1 MTLLEKREDKLRVDP
16 SLPEKNAPKDTQPL
30 WDRYFKIHDPSA
42 REEILALHAP
52 LVRHIVGRMKAILV
66 PQADRDDLESAG
78 AVGLIRAFDRFDPSR
93 NVKFD
98 TFAYRWIQGSVLDH
112 LRGLDPLGRGAR
124 RRVEAFRRVQSL
136 LREEMGREP
145 SQEEIRLALALSPE
159 AMRDLCWEVSHASSV
174 SLDAVDGFSDVPHDL
189 ALASSMEDG
198 GPPELEKLERQEV
211 LLQIKSVLDNLPEKE
226 QLVLSLYYQEE
237 LTFKEIGTALGV
249 TESRACQIHT
259 RAVSAVKKRF
269 GVIPFTGPSDPSLSS
284 EFPSPSPSE
293 ITSDRSRGNGPMAR
307 GSYGQRRFGRPTPPP
322 SNGLYSSGGTD

>member
-1 MTLLEKREDKLRVDP
+1 MTSVEKDRISSSPPPPFPSEAAPSAKLTE
-16 SLPEKNAPKDTQPL
+16 SL
-30 WDRYFKIHDPSA
+30 WDRYFRIHDPLA

-78 AVGLIRAFDRFDPSR
+78 AVGLIKAFDRFDPTR

-124 RRVEAFRRVQSL
+124 RRVEAYRRFQGV
-136 LREEMGREP
+136 LREELGREP
-145 SQEEIRLALALSPE
+145 SQEEIRLAMNLSPD

-174 SLDAVDGFSDVPHDL
+174 SLDAVDGSSDVPHDL

-198 GPPELEKLERQEV
+198 GPPALDALERQEV
-211 LLQIKSVLDNLPEKE
+211 LQQIKSILDQLPDKE
-226 QLVLSLYYQEE
+226 RLVLSLYYREE
-237 LTFKEIGTALGV
+237 LTFREIGTALGV

-259 RAVSAVKKRF
+259 RAVAAVKK
-269 GVIPFTGPSDPSLSS
+269 GLG
-284 EFPSPSPSE
+284 EF
-293 ITSDRSRGNGPMAR
+293 R
-307 GSYGQRRFGRPTPPP
+307 
-322 SNGLYSSGGTD
+322 SGGYVGESTNGVSH

>member
-1 MTLLEKREDKLRVDP
+1 MTVVEKREDALRAGRP
-16 SLPEKNAPKDTQPL
+16 RSPINPTGTEKPPPKETQSL
-30 WDRYFKIHDPSA
+30 WDRYFQVHDLQA

-124 RRVEAFRRVQSL
+124 RRVEAYRRFQGV
-136 LREEMGREP
+136 LREELGREP
-145 SQEEIRLALALSPE
+145 SQEEIRQAMNLSPE
-159 AMRDLCWEVSHASSV
+159 TMRDLCWEVSHASSV
-174 SLDAVDGFSDVPHDL
+174 SLDAVDGNSDVPHDL

-226 QLVLSLYYQEE
+226 KLVLSLYYQEE
-237 LTFKEIGTALGV
+237 LTFREIGTALGV

-259 RAVSAVKKRF
+259 RAVSAVKQRF
-269 GVIPFTGPSDPSLSS
+269 GVIPSTAPASPPLNGSS
-284 EFPSPSPSE
+284 
-293 ITSDRSRGNGPMAR
+293 TSRGAP
-307 GSYGQRRFGRPTPPP
+307 
-322 SNGLYSSGGTD
+322 

>member
-1 MTLLEKREDKLRVDP
+1 MTMVENRGTPPRAGRLDR
-16 SLPEKNAPKDTQPL
+16 TQGAGGPLKVLSNDAQTL
-30 WDRYFKIHDPSA
+30 WDRYLKVHDPHV

-78 AVGLIRAFDRFDPSR
+78 AVGLIRAFDRFDPTR

-124 RRVEAFRRVQSL
+124 RRVEAYRRYQGI
-136 LREEMGREP
+136 LREELGREP
-145 SQEEIRLALALSPE
+145 SQEEIRLAMNLSPE

-174 SLDAVDGFSDVPHDL
+174 SLDAVDGSSDAPHEL

-211 LLQIKSVLDNLPEKE
+211 LLQIKEVLDRLPEKE

-237 LTFKEIGTALGV
+237 LTFKEIGNVLGV

-259 RAVSAVKKRF
+259 RAVAAVKQRF
-269 GVIPFTGPSDPSLSS
+269 GVHRAQRDSS
-284 EFPSPSPSE
+284 PPLNGSAPTEAPLGGLDNDFSP
-293 ITSDRSRGNGPMAR
+293 
-307 GSYGQRRFGRPTPPP
+307 
-322 SNGLYSSGGTD
+322 

>member
-1 MTLLEKREDKLRVDP
+1 MTLVEKREDTLGAGRSSSSQSSEDRRRPTGPTNP
-16 SLPEKNAPKDTQPL
+16 SPSPQSSEDRRRPTGPTNPSSSETNTSTETQSL
-30 WDRYFKIHDPSA
+30 WDRYFRVHDLQA

-124 RRVEAFRRVQSL
+124 RRVEAYRRFQTV
-136 LREEMGREP
+136 LREDLGREP
-145 SQEEIRLALALSPE
+145 SQEEIRQAMNLSPE
-159 AMRDLCWEVSHASSV
+159 TMRDLCWEVSHASSV
-174 SLDAVDGFSDVPHDL
+174 SLDAVDGSSDAPHDL

-198 GPPELEKLERQEV
+198 GPPELEKLERREV
-211 LLQIKSVLDNLPEKE
+211 LSQIRLVLDNLPEKE
-226 QLVLSLYYQEE
+226 KMVLSLYYQEE
-237 LTFKEIGTALGV
+237 LTFKEIGTVLGV

-259 RAVSAVKKRF
+259 RAVSAVKQRF
-269 GVIPFTGPSDPSLSS
+269 GVIP
-284 EFPSPSPSE
+284 
-293 ITSDRSRGNGPMAR
+293 
-307 GSYGQRRFGRPTPPP
+307 
-322 SNGLYSSGGTD
+322 SSGPTIPPVNGSSMWRGAE